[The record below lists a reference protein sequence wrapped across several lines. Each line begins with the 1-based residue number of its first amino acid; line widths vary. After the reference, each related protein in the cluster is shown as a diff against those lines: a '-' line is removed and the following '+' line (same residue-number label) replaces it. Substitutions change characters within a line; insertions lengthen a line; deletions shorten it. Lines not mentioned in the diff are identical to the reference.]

1 MLQIADPAT
10 NQLLSVPGSNRDQG
24 TTTVTSIS
32 NSENNNP
39 EGGGDPAAA
48 LVLDEDALR
57 KRNEQIWEDEW
68 QLIDSHRRGR
78 VTYDE
83 LWLFLRSC
91 VSVIP
96 SRDLLRFV
104 EMYGEPV
111 VTSEATGGSGNDED
125 EDVFVLTKAGFI
137 KFRREYT
144 EKDVKDSEQELSSG
158 DDEEDEDDETDGKL
172 VERTARGSGNTT
184 EAVDGEPDSMKK
196 QQQWRRATNDGVDGD
211 HTTDSSRS
219 QSSSLRD
226 GIVVDPGALDQSDA
240 SDLDEDDNDNGDMA
254 NQSGANLLLS
264 ETNAGDFV
272 DD

>member
-1 MLQIADPAT
+1 MLKIADPAT

-24 TTTVTSIS
+24 TTAITSI
-32 NSENNNP
+32 NNYETSNP
-39 EGGGDPAAA
+39 EDGGDPVTT
-48 LVLDEDALR
+48 LVLDKDALR
-57 KRNEQIWEDEW
+57 ERNEQIWEDEW

-78 VTYDE
+78 VMYDE
-83 LWLFLRSC
+83 LRLFLRSC
-91 VSVIP
+91 ASAIP

-104 EMYGEPV
+104 EMYGELLA
-111 VTSEATGGSGNDED
+111 TSEATGGSGNDED

-144 EKDVKDSEQELSSG
+144 EKDVKDSEQELSPG
-158 DDEEDEDDETDGKL
+158 DAEEDEDDETDRGL
-172 VERTARGSGNTT
+172 VERTARGSGNTA
-184 EAVDGEPDSMKK
+184 EAVDDESNPTKK
-196 QQQWRRATNDGVDGD
+196 QQQWRRSPNVGVDGD

-219 QSSSLRD
+219 QSSSLRG
-226 GIVVDPGALDQSDA
+226 GIVVDPDALDQSDA
-240 SDLDEDDNDNGDMA
+240 SDLDEDDNDNGDIA